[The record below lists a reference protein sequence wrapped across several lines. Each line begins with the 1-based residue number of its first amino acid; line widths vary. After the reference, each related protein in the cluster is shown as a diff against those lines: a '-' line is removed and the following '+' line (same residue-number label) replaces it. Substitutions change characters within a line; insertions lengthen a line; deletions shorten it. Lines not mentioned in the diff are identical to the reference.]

1 MKAFF
6 FFSLKR
12 GQTLLNFRKHVTWL
26 KQRVMGRLQ
35 PSSQLKEEQI
45 IAFLGELGRGILI
58 SMKNGVPRA
67 EPHFFPVLVFK
78 KKKKK
83 SIDSFYEPVLF

>member
-1 MKAFF
+1 M
-6 FFSLKR
+6 
-12 GQTLLNFRKHVTWL
+12 TWL
-26 KQRVMGRLQ
+26 EQRVMGRLQ

-83 SIDSFYEPVLF
+83 KSIDSFYEPVLF

>member
-1 MKAFF
+1 
-6 FFSLKR
+6 
-12 GQTLLNFRKHVTWL
+12 
-26 KQRVMGRLQ
+26 MGRLQ

-83 SIDSFYEPVLF
+83 KYRLLLWASIILGPGDTAVYKTKSLSA